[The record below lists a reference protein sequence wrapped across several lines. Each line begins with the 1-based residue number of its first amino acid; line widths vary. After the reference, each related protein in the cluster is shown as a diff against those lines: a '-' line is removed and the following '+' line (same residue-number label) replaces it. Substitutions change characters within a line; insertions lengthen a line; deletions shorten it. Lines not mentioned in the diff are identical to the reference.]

1 MKSTPINL
9 EQASQP
15 LLLLNPETGLVE
27 QANAHACDYYGLSMA
42 QLVHQSFEGLGQIDL
57 LTQLPNRKL
66 FLDRLH
72 QAILE
77 AQRNHQVMA
86 VLFIDLDRFKP
97 VNDTLGHHAGD
108 QVLIQVAERLQGELR
123 EQDTLARLGGDE
135 FVVLLKN
142 IHSIQGVERV
152 ATQLL
157 KQLIEPFVLEEAI
170 ADLGGSIG
178 VSLYPQDAK
187 TAASLLQKSDLA
199 MYRSKKNGRNQWS
212 FFKAEMDVEAQ
223 QRFQLEQWI
232 RQGLDKDLFGMTFS
246 PIIDIRSQGLYALES
261 ELTWEGPSSQFS
273 LEVDDLLAVANQSY
287 LGVELGQWQIEQN
300 LQILSSLTGFDQPI
314 SLLVA
319 LNPVLFRQKN
329 LLEWLDQQLS
339 HHHVEPERLR
349 LLLSPECLNVDMLDV
364 PQRVQS
370 LIELG
375 LEVVVDQF
383 GSQGAS
389 LFQIAALDLSAIKMM
404 DVSLSDNLSRQ
415 GRKNDRLTSAM
426 MAFAAQLNSNVI
438 ASGILETEQLNFMK
452 AHQCYLAQ
460 GAFFGP
466 KIPQCELE
474 DYLLHQ
480 SQNAVNLEAEF
491 EVDDYD

>member
-1 MKSTPINL
+1 MKPTQINL
-9 EQASQP
+9 EQTSKP
-15 LLLLNPETGLVE
+15 LLLLNPENGLVE
-27 QANAHACDYYGLSMA
+27 QANAPACEYYGLSMA

-123 EQDTLARLGGDE
+123 EEDTLARLGGDE

-142 IHSIQGVERV
+142 IQSIQGVERV
-152 ATQLL
+152 ANQLL
-157 KQLIEPFVLEEAI
+157 KQLIAPFVLEEAV

-212 FFKAEMDVEAQ
+212 FFQAEMDVEAQ
-223 QRFQLEQWI
+223 QRFQIEQWI
-232 RQGLDKDLFGMTFS
+232 RQGLDKDLFGITFS
-246 PIIDIRSQGLYALES
+246 PIIDIRSQGLYALEA
-261 ELTWEGPSSQFS
+261 ELTWEGPVSQFS
-273 LEVDDLLAVANQSY
+273 LEVDDLLGVANQSY

-300 LQILSSLTGFDQPI
+300 LQLLSSLSGVDQQV

-329 LLEWLDQQLS
+329 LIEWLDLELS
-339 HHHVEPERLR
+339 RHHLEPERLR
-349 LLLSPECLNVDMLDV
+349 LLLSPECLHVDTLDV
-364 PQRVQS
+364 PQRVQA

-389 LFQIAALDLSAIKMM
+389 LFQIAELDLSAIKMM
-404 DVSLSDNLSRQ
+404 DVNVSGNLSRQ

-426 MAFAAQLNSNVI
+426 MAFAAQLNPNII
-438 ASGILETEQLNFMK
+438 ASGILEAEQLNFMK

-466 KIPQCELE
+466 KIPQRDLE
-474 DYLLHQ
+474 DYLLHR
-480 SQNAVNLEAEF
+480 SENAQNFVSDF
-491 EVDDYD
+491 EMDDYE